1 MPLRELGLWNYA
13 VHFRNGLIVERE
25 ALAEEFKQYDL
36 YDVVLEG
43 VQGQPGIYKLNVP
56 GLREYIPGVYVG
68 DKIIVRAIRVLSLHA
83 PLPPGFGGWFDGR
96 EHVVYIWYIDRF
108 KVRNRPLFSDVF

>member
-1 MPLRELGLWNYA
+1 MWNYA
-13 VHFRNGLIVERE
+13 VHFRNGLIVERR
-25 ALAEEFKQYDL
+25 ALAEEFKQYNL

-68 DKIIVRAIRVLSLHA
+68 DEVVLRAIRVVPVHA
-83 PLPPGFGGWFDGR
+83 PPPPGFGGWFDGR
-96 EHVVYIWYIDRF
+96 EHIVYIWYIDRL
-108 KVRNRPLFSDVF
+108 KVKKNRAHLWDVF